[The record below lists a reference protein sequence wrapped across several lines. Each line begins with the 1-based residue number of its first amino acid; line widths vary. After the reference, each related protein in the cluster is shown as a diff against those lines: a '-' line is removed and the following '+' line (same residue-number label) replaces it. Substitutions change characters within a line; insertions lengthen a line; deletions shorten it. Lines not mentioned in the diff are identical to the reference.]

1 MSTLQ
6 GKKTFPAP
14 NLEHVPPQMRASR
27 RWVVWKLEQ
36 RKDSDKL
43 TKPPYDAKT
52 GRYAKPNDPATW
64 CSFDEAMT
72 AYNKGGYEGLGF
84 FMGWD
89 EEQRINFFGIDL
101 DHLKGPD
108 NWKVARQLAARFNVY
123 AEISPSEAG
132 IHVIGLGKKEDGPAR
147 NEKDGGPYCKK
158 GDIEVYDHGHYLT
171 YTGKILDG
179 YLSVN
184 PREQELREFYR
195 EVWPEDKRDF
205 KGAVEG
211 PSALGD
217 EEEIAEGVNKTSLPG
232 TGSLPFSLIAGR
244 VQVKGKEP
252 QEGEPGREPQ
262 REKRG
267 REEQPAEPPVPLPSV
282 APFQPKPGPVP
293 VASPVEGPV
302 EATPGLTDDNIIQRL
317 MSDKNGP
324 KFKKLFAG
332 DTSDYPSPSEADSGF
347 AAMVRLYTRDPAQI
361 KRIMLRSELKREKW
375 DRKDYLDRTIAGM
388 LEEAERAGWT
398 VWTPAKGRRYQPSPN
413 GNADRFVD
421 MFGEGV
427 LYRIKGD
434 KGTWLL
440 WNKNIWKPDN
450 TLEIENMGREI
461 PRVLYMEAAH
471 IEDEDKRKKA
481 GGFALKSDSIASIRA
496 FLDAVK
502 SDRQIARYYRDFD
515 QNPFLVGL
523 PGSEGIILELTE
535 MGYRLRQARKE
546 DMVTMAC
553 SVLPASRE
561 DKREPIEWLKFLDL
575 IFVKTGKDGKVEPD
589 RALIK
594 YIQKM
599 MGYSLFGQQSQQ
611 LFCVFYGT
619 GSNGKSTLLRV
630 WAMILGLTDYATYAD
645 VSTFGKKLSDKET
658 RSDLAA
664 IMKQRVVFVVEGDR
678 KLKLNATLINKWT
691 GGQEPLT
698 FRNLYETTVSEWP
711 QGLLVMAV
719 NNKPMITDSNYGIW
733 RRVRLVPFLVNLDTT
748 LKEKKVEDYA
758 DILFEKEGD
767 LIFKWMLQGYEEY
780 KSDGLKSPSSVDEAT
795 KQYKSE
801 SNSVF
806 LFAGDMLK
814 VEGNGRL
821 MSSEL
826 MEKYK
831 EYCIAEELDKIDM
844 NEFREELKK
853 FYDGNILVGNA
864 RTNKGIVWRGLKFK
878 DENDYSLDVLVKE
891 NELPE

>member
-1 MSTLQ
+1 MIKEQSSDKYLS
-6 GKKTFPAP
+6 FPEGP
-14 NLEHVPPQMRASR
+14 NLAAIPDELKVLK
-27 RWVVWKLEQ
+27 RWVVWKYAQ
-36 RKDSDKL
+36 RPGAKKP
-43 TKPPYDAKT
+43 TKPPYNAATDELAES
-52 GRYAKPNDPATW
+52 NNSATW
-64 CSFDEAMT
+64 STFET
-72 AYNKGGYEGLGF
+72 ACKALETGKYEGLGF
-84 FMGWD
+84 MFGY
-89 EEQRINFFGIDL
+89 EESNGITYSGVDL
-101 DHLKGPD
+101 DNLTSPEKWEEVNQIIKFFD
-108 NWKVARQLAARFNVY
+108 SY
-123 AEISPSEAG
+123 AEISPSKQG
-132 IHVIGLGKKEDGPAR
+132 VHILF
-147 NEKDGGPYCKK
+147 K
-158 GDIEVYDHGHYLT
+158 GSKGEGR
-171 YTGKILDG
+171 
-179 YLSVN
+179 
-184 PREQELREFYR
+184 PRERTKGVEIYDKTHYFTVTGWKVKGAPATVNEREEQLREFYDKIFSSPEAKNETALA
-195 EVWPEDKRDF
+195 EVR
-205 KGAVEG
+205 
-211 PSALGD
+211 
-217 EEEIAEGVNKTSLPG
+217 
-232 TGSLPFSLIAGR
+232 
-244 VQVKGKEP
+244 
-252 QEGEPGREPQ
+252 
-262 REKRG
+262 
-267 REEQPAEPPVPLPSV
+267 PPV
-282 APFQPKPGPVP
+282 VP
-293 VASPVEGPV
+293 VAAS
-302 EATPGLTDDNIIQRL
+302 GLTDDDIIQRL
-317 MSDKNGP
+317 MNDKNRD
-324 KFKKLFAG
+324 KFKQLYTG
-332 DTSDYPSPSEADSGF
+332 DTSGYPSSSEADSSF
-347 AAMVRLYTRDPAQI
+347 AAMVRFYTRDPAQI
-361 KRIMLRSELKREKW
+361 KRIMLRSNLKREKW

-388 LEEAERAGWT
+388 LKEAERAGWN
-398 VWTPAKGRRYQPSPN
+398 VWTPAKGRRYQPTPN

-461 PRVLYMEAAH
+461 PRVLYKEAAR

-481 GGFALKSDSIASIRA
+481 IGFALKSDSIASIRA

-515 QNPFLVGL
+515 QNPFLLGL

-535 MGYRLRQARKE
+535 TGYRLRQAQKE

-553 SVLPASRE
+553 SVLPATRE
-561 DKREPIEWLKFLDL
+561 DKREPVEWLKFLDL
-575 IFVKTGKDGKVEPD
+575 IFVKIGKDGKLEPD
-589 RALIK
+589 KELIK

-645 VSTFGKKLSDKET
+645 VSTFGKKLSDKEI

-678 KLKLNATLINKWT
+678 KLKLNATLINKWS
-691 GGQEPLT
+691 GGQEPIT
-698 FRNLYETTVSEWP
+698 FRDLFERTGSEWP
-711 QGLLVMAV
+711 QGTLVMAV
-719 NNKPMITDSNYGIW
+719 NNKPVITDSNYGIW

-748 LKEKKVEDYA
+748 LGEKKIEDYA

-767 LIFKWMLQGYEEY
+767 LIFRWMLQGYEEY
-780 KSDGLKSPSSVDEAT
+780 KRDGLKSPPSVDEAT

-801 SNSVF
+801 SNTVF

-826 MEKYK
+826 IEKYK

-844 NEFREELKK
+844 KEFKEELEK

-864 RTNKGIVWRGLKFK
+864 RTRKGIVWRGLKFK
-878 DENDYSLDVLVKE
+878 DEDDYSLDILTKE
-891 NELPE
+891 NELPM